1 MLSSR
6 RLFTSV
12 GLAAAAVGLGACA
25 TGGKAT
31 ELRGSAALGALRQSL
46 KLYDSLP
53 KSVDVNNPPKDPVV
67 HQASQATKPQALA
80 A

>member
-1 MLSSR
+1 MLTRR

-46 KLYDSLP
+46 
-53 KSVDVNNPPKDPVV
+53 
-67 HQASQATKPQALA
+67 
-80 A
+80 